1 MLDKLKTEIPTKR
14 TLKLTLDKEKDL
26 QQVVEMFRKLK
37 SIIENKLHLL
47 YSVIVSLVITLPV
60 CFQLCNKRVD
70 VAYLNLK

>member
-1 MLDKLKTEIPTKR
+1 MLDKLKTEIPSKR
-14 TLKLTLDKEKDL
+14 ALKLTLDKEKDL

>member
-1 MLDKLKTEIPTKR
+1 VLDKLKTEIPSKR
-14 TLKLTLDKEKDL
+14 ALKLTLDKEKDL
-26 QQVVEMFRKLK
+26 QQVVEMFSKLK

-60 CFQLCNKRVD
+60 CFQLCNKCVD

>member
-1 MLDKLKTEIPTKR
+1 VLDKLKTEIPTKR
-14 TLKLTLDKEKDL
+14 ALKLTLDKEKDL